1 MQELTQ
7 IFKKQGQEFVN
18 DLFNDYLVVTEKISG
33 SSFSFQKDKDLTF
46 FKGSGQQKINLIDR
60 TLMIYYEPAI
70 NYITRVTSL
79 LTDIPQ
85 DWRFCFEYFVH
96 NEPGVI
102 KYDNL
107 PKNNLVLTHI
117 QIIGSNGKIAKIIED
132 PRVINDWSQKLQV
145 TPLLPIFKGY
155 LDFEQKTKIKNF
167 ISIPIEDQEEI
178 FGTTSFVSY
187 LISIL
192 NPSLSKSLLH
202 NDLTKPVDSIIFKFY
217 QGGNTQA
224 YSAKLIDPYTKTLM
238 KNKEP
243 QDLRRVPADI
253 NEIILLDILSFIE
266 ERGLRKHDI
275 LSSNSEERYLELISN
290 IFNDYISKRGNDIK
304 NLNFEKADFV
314 KGDEFDLN
322 VDLINNEKT
331 KALVKDSESLQNLY
345 KIMLGSLRKTRNP
358 DKTGAVLTPSV
369 IIDFNKVVNN
379 IKEVTQEVG
388 DGNFKTFNDYLNLKD
403 TNESFFNQEDPE
415 ETIIYEREINFRD
428 FISINK
434 IIVEKE
440 VVPVIK
446 NEVEQLKKP
455 NLNILHTEPG
465 TIPVNIFVGRFQP
478 FTLGHVKVFEE
489 LHEQNGLP
497 IVVFIVRGSKPD
509 KEKRP
514 FDEDI
519 QLAMFASLKKE
530 FPFLEAAIV
539 IPNASIDTIFN
550 SVRLT
555 YEPTL
560 WGYGTD
566 RKTAYDAMINNTSY
580 REMINVNPEFSG
592 YEIDRDDEDIS
603 ASQVRDSLRID
614 DEETFK
620 TLTPESI
627 HDYYKPLQTLLIPLK
642 EN

>member
-70 NYITRVTSL
+70 NYVTRVTSL
-79 LTDIPQ
+79 LTDIPK

-117 QIIGSNGKIAKIIED
+117 QIIGTNGKTVKIIED
-132 PRVINDWSQKLQV
+132 PRVINDWANKLSV

-155 LDFEQKTKIKNF
+155 LNSEQKTKIKNF
-167 ISIPIEDQEEI
+167 ISIPIEDQEEV

-192 NPSLSKSLLH
+192 NPSLSNSLLH
-202 NDLTKPVDSIIFKFY
+202 NDLNKPVDSIIFKFY
-217 QGGNTQA
+217 RGGNTQA
-224 YSAKLIDPYTKTLM
+224 YAAKLIDPYTKMLM
-238 KNKEP
+238 RNKEP
-243 QDLRRVPADI
+243 GDLRRVPADI

-266 ERGLRKHDI
+266 ERGLRKNDI
-275 LSSNSEERYLELISN
+275 LSSNTEERYLELISN
-290 IFNDYISKRGNDIK
+290 IFNDYVSKRGNDIK

-369 IIDFNKVVNN
+369 IADFNKVVNN
-379 IKEVTQEVG
+379 IKEVTQEAG
-388 DGNFKTFNDYLNLKD
+388 DGTFKTFNDYLNLKD

-415 ETIIYEREINFRD
+415 ETIIHEREINFKD

-434 IIVEKE
+434 IIVERE
-440 VVPVIK
+440 VIPVIK
-446 NEVEQLKKP
+446 NEVEKPKKP
-455 NLNILHTEPG
+455 NLNILHCDPG

-497 IVVFIVRGSKPD
+497 VVVFIVRGSKPD

-519 QLAMFASLKKE
+519 QLAMFASLKNE

-539 IPNASIDTIFN
+539 ISNASIDTIFN
-550 SVRLT
+550 SARLT
-555 YEPTL
+555 YEPMI

-566 RKTAYDAMINNTSY
+566 RKTAYDAMINNPSY
-580 REMINVNPEFSG
+580 REMINVSPEFSG
-592 YEIDRDDEDIS
+592 YEINRDDEDIS
-603 ASQVRDSLRID
+603 ASQVRYSLRID

-627 HDYYKPLQTLLIPLK
+627 HDYYKSLQTLLNHVK